1 MKSTLSQRS
10 LTAVHV
16 DSYTKPAKVKKES
29 KAEEST
35 DRMAALIPF
44 WPRTI
49 SYTSLEQLTGL
60 SKPSIARRIS
70 SCHSRYLIFSD
81 NGRLSRLKN
90 DMSNCDL

>member
-1 MKSTLSQRS
+1 
-10 LTAVHV
+10 
-16 DSYTKPAKVKKES
+16 
-29 KAEEST
+29 
-35 DRMAALIPF
+35 MAALIPF

-81 NGRLSRLKN
+81 TGV
-90 DMSNCDL
+90 